1 MRPPARKSAVAAAL
15 AAAVAVL
22 LWQAWP
28 EDAPPEID
36 QPAVWAGA
44 AADVAKGRATDARTP
59 APGATSG
66 IGAMTATPTDWA
78 AFLATSSLRG
88 AEIDGEVRL
97 DAAGRLVPDLGLRRL
112 FDQLLSLRGELDP
125 GSIRR
130 LLADLVSQRHGET
143 VAREVLAVY
152 DRYVA
157 YLAAVADA
165 RLGAIADLRERHAR
179 ARALRREH
187 LGESLA
193 AAFFAADEALAEHT
207 LARIEIARDRS
218 LDAEARAARLAAL
231 DAEAPAAIREAR
243 RDATLADLLAEQERQ
258 FDALEIDPDTRTA
271 ERAALFGVD
280 AAARLA
286 AVDAAEAAW
295 QRRLADYA
303 RVTAPIR
310 SDGRLDAAGRAAAL
324 EAELARRFD
333 DAEQR
338 RVRSL
343 EAAGLIPDPGP

>member
-36 QPAVWAGA
+36 QPAAPTDD
-44 AADVAKGRATDARTP
+44 AADVATGRTNDA
-59 APGATSG
+59 GATAPAATGG
-66 IGAMTATPTDWA
+66 IGALTSTPNDWT

-88 AEIDGEVRL
+88 AEIDGEVWL

-130 LLADLVSQRHGET
+130 LLADLVSRRHGDS

-152 DRYVA
+152 DRYID

-165 RLGAIADLRERHAR
+165 RLGAIADLHERHAR

-218 LDAEARAARLAAL
+218 LDAEVRAARLAAL

-258 FDALEIDPDTRTA
+258 FDALAIDPDTRTA

-303 RVTAPIR
+303 RVTAAIR

-343 EAAGLIPDPGP
+343 EAAGLLPDAGP